1 MYEIGKG
8 ASGVIVA
15 AAVGKDSLGALRDAV
30 GEAQGDDPFAQVIV
44 VADHPDAARSVR
56 HWLGLAGSI
65 NVSVM
70 GRQRLA
76 GIVAAPLLGEP
87 VEGKQRRMLTPLLE
101 SQAARRVIDDLQAED
116 GADGVIASFSAA
128 GKRQLQRSLVD
139 AFRRM
144 REGRGQI
151 EGDDDADVERL
162 YERFR
167 DMLGERADYYYYT
180 SAELPDIAA
189 DALGTHWGAGGEPAV
204 VYYLPRRMSEGD
216 KRLALALLGRG
227 KCRVIGGLV
236 GDGDADKP
244 VCELLSE
251 LGWDGASGDVGAD
264 PVGRL
269 ADAGNLSVIVAPD
282 PGEEARAVIRRIA
295 ADSEREGL
303 PFHRVAIVHPQAEP
317 YASLLRQEL
326 KFADMPFA
334 GVERRTL
341 GDTLPGRLTL
351 GIARLAADLGPE
363 GEIERETLAEWLTN
377 TPVANPDGAGGR
389 APVAATGWVEL
400 ARNARANGGAAQWGG
415 RLRAH
420 IESLELRLREL
431 NDGVESQARERPLA
445 ENLLMFVEGLGAR
458 LRGIADARDWKAASG
473 LLKDAK
479 GAYQA
484 RGGDGGRGGDD
495 DRMIDEFIQE
505 LALLDDWDADYD
517 AAALLAVA
525 HEGLQRRASE
535 RGSPVGAG
543 VYVGPPA
550 GVAGA
555 EYDAVYVVGMAER
568 LFPTRP
574 RTSSWLDVSAEDRQA
589 EAGLQRYDFLAALAG
604 AGRATLCCPG
614 SVSGHRAAYPSRW
627 LIEAANVVHAAHRGE
642 GRLSYENLTADAEGK
657 AWLAVAR
664 SREEGLRDAGAKG
677 RVAADDADYRLTRL
691 MDHPKA
697 GLASHRAIAGDRR
710 MVRALEAR
718 AAKWVRGLTEWDGLV
733 GGDFG
738 RVRAIG
744 GKDRMLSPSQL
755 ETWAACPYR
764 YFLGRVLGVQG
775 AADEEEDEISP
786 LERGSLVHKVLE
798 RFVEECNDSKEWIK
812 AWILEAKER
821 LLDMTEEEFS
831 EAIQK
836 FAETDR
842 TSITG
847 NGLLRNEHEQGLEL
861 LMKLADEEFGKAE
874 RRGITGYPLLWEM
887 EKEQIRKGL
896 DNFSRSGGL
905 FQNTGDFGGH
915 FFRKEHFRIREMR
928 NLVGRTE
935 SMPVVRLPG
944 CTESRPVVCDP
955 CVRKLALIAYA
966 ESASESRAEVS
977 FDELKV
983 RVRGLGDVWLH
994 GKIDRVDVSVRV
1006 EGFVSVK
1013 VRDFKAGKPDS
1024 YVGGNPAFTVGNGR
1038 ALQMPVYWVAA
1049 KRMHPGAISV
1059 EASYCFPLATSYKN
1073 MHKVQNYS
1081 GTVEQQREF
1090 LAALRRIV
1098 GSARGGVFPA
1108 TPESDSDVWGG
1119 TNCGSC
1125 DFNRLCPARRRQIWE
1140 RKAGD
1145 ARARA
1150 FNELGGKATIDA
1162 EGNDD
1167 GSA

>member
-1 MYEIGKG
+1 MIT
-8 ASGVIVA
+8 AV
-15 AAVGKDSLGALRDAV
+15 AVGKDSLDALRDAV
-30 GEAQGDDPFAQVIV
+30 KMAQGDDPFAQVIV
-44 VADHPDAARSVR
+44 VADHSDAARSVR

-128 GKRQLQRSLVD
+128 GKRQLQRSLVE

-144 REGRGQI
+144 REGRGQV
-151 EGDDDADVERL
+151 EGDADADVERL

-167 DMLGERADYYYYT
+167 DMLRERADYDYYM
-180 SAELPDIAA
+180 AAQLPDIAA
-189 DALGTHWGAGGEPAV
+189 DALEAHWGAGGEPAV

-227 KCRVIGGLV
+227 KCRVIGGMV
-236 GDGDADKP
+236 GDDDADKP
-244 VCELLSE
+244 VCELLSG
-251 LGWDGASGDVGAD
+251 LGWDGKGDGDVGAD

-282 PGEEARAVIRRIA
+282 PGEEARAVIRCIA
-295 ADSEREGL
+295 ADSERDGL

-351 GIARLAADLGPE
+351 GIARLAADLGAE

-389 APVAATGWVEL
+389 APVAATGWVEI

-431 NDGVESQARERPLA
+431 NDGAETQARERPLA
-445 ENLLMFVEGLGAR
+445 ENLLMFVEGLGER
-458 LRGIADARDWKAASG
+458 LRGLADARDWKSASR
-473 LLKDAK
+473 LLREAK

-517 AAALLAVA
+517 AAALLAVVY
-525 HEGLQRRASE
+525 EGLQRRASE

-589 EAGLQRYDFLAALAG
+589 EVGLQRYDFLAALAG
-604 AGRATLCCPG
+604 ASRAALCCPAT
-614 SVSGHRAAYPSRW
+614 VSGHRAAYPSRW
-627 LIEAANVVHAAHRGE
+627 LIEAANVVHKAHRGE

-664 SREEGLRDAGAKG
+664 SREEGLRDAGAKDKA
-677 RVAADDADYRLTRL
+677 AADDADYRLTRL
-691 MDHPKA
+691 VDHPKA
-697 GLASHRAIAGDRR
+697 RLASHDAIAGDRR

-718 AAKWVRGLTEWDGLV
+718 DAKFSRALTEWDGVV
-733 GGDFG
+733 GGDFARLRG
-738 RVRAIG
+738 IG
-744 GKDRMLSPSQL
+744 SEGRMLSPSQL

-764 YFLGRVLGVQG
+764 YFLGRVLRIQG
-775 AADEEEDEISP
+775 AAAEEEDEISP

-798 RFVEECNDSKEWIK
+798 RFVAEGGDSG
-812 AWILEAKER
+812 ER
-821 LLDMTEEEFS
+821 LMALAGEEF
-831 EAIQK
+831 
-836 FAETDR
+836 
-842 TSITG
+842 
-847 NGLLRNEHEQGLEL
+847 
-861 LMKLADEEFGKAE
+861 ADAE
-874 RRGITGYPLLWEM
+874 RRGVTGYWLLWEI
-887 EKEQIRKGL
+887 EKE
-896 DNFSRSGGL
+896 
-905 FQNTGDFGGH
+905 
-915 FFRKEHFRIREMR
+915 RIRER
-928 NLVGRTE
+928 LENFYELEYAPGTGWLSGR
-935 SMPVVRLPG
+935 
-944 CTESRPVVCDP
+944 
-955 CVRKLALIAYA
+955 
-966 ESASESRAEVS
+966 SESSAEVA
-977 FDELKV
+977 FEELVSVPELGNLWV
-983 RVRGLGDVWLH
+983 R
-994 GKIDRVDVSVRV
+994 GKIDRVDVMADSGAR
-1006 EGFVSVK
+1006 
-1013 VRDFKAGKPDS
+1013 VRDFKTGRPDS
-1024 YVGGNPAFTVGNGR
+1024 YRGNSQNTLTVGNGR
-1038 ALQMPVYWVAA
+1038 ALQMPVYWAAARRMYPDADDVVAT
-1049 KRMHPGAISV
+1049 
-1059 EASYCFPLATSYKN
+1059 YCFPLADRYT
-1073 MHKVQNYS
+1073 HDVQAYS
-1081 GTVEQQREF
+1081 GTDEQRDAF
-1090 LAALRRIV
+1090 HRTLRRIV
-1098 GSARGGVFPA
+1098 GSARAGAFPA
-1108 TPESDSDVWGG
+1108 APESESDAWGG
-1119 TNCGSC
+1119 TNCGYC
-1125 DFNRLCPARRRQIWE
+1125 DFKRLCPARRRQIWE

-1145 ARARA
+1145 RRARA
-1150 FNELGGKATIDA
+1150 FNELGGKAAIEVEGSDDDA
-1162 EGNDD
+1162 
-1167 GSA
+1167 

>member
-1 MYEIGKG
+1 MIT
-8 ASGVIVA
+8 AV
-15 AAVGKDSLGALRDAV
+15 AVGKSSLDALQDAV
-30 GEAQGDDPFAQVIV
+30 QSAQGDDPFAQVIV
-44 VADHPDAARSVR
+44 VADHSDAARSVR

-128 GKRQLQRSLVD
+128 GKRQLQRSLVE

-144 REGRGQI
+144 RERAGRV

-167 DMLGERADYYYYT
+167 DMLRERADYDYYT

-189 DALGTHWGAGGEPAV
+189 DALGAHWGDGNEPAV

-227 KCRVIGGLV
+227 KCRVIGGLA
-236 GDGDADKP
+236 GDGDADEP
-244 VCELLSE
+244 VCELLSG
-251 LGWDGASGDVGAD
+251 LGWDGGASDAGANAGAGAN
-264 PVGRL
+264 PVEWL
-269 ADAGNLSVIVAPD
+269 ADAAALSVIVAPD

-295 ADSEREGL
+295 ADSERDGL

-351 GIARLAADLGPE
+351 GIALLAADLGAE
-363 GEIERETLAEWLTN
+363 GAIERETLAEWLTN
-377 TPVANPDGAGGR
+377 TPVSNPDGAGER
-389 APVAATGWVEL
+389 APVAATGWVEI

-431 NDGVESQARERPLA
+431 NDGAETQARERPLA
-445 ENLLMFVEGLGAR
+445 ENLLGFVEGLGVR
-458 LRGIADARDWKAASG
+458 LRGLADAGNWEKASA
-473 LLKDAK
+473 LLKEAK

-495 DRMIDEFIQE
+495 DRMIDDFIQE

-555 EYDAVYVVGMAER
+555 EYDAVYVVGMAEW

-574 RTSSWLDVSAEDRQA
+574 RTSSWLEVSAEDRQA
-589 EAGLQRYDFLAALAG
+589 EVGLQRYDFLAALAG
-604 AGRATLCCPG
+604 AGRATLCCPAT
-614 SVSGHRAAYPSRW
+614 VSGHRAAYPSRW
-627 LIEAANVVHAAHRGE
+627 LIEAANVVHAAAGNTD
-642 GRLSYENLTADAEGK
+642 RLSYENLTADAEGK

-664 SREEGLRDAGAKG
+664 SREEGLRDAGAAG
-677 RVAADDADYRLTRL
+677 RAAADAADYRLTRL
-691 MDHPKA
+691 VDHPKA
-697 GLASHRAIAGDRR
+697 RLASHRAIAGDMR

-718 AAKWVRGLTEWDGLV
+718 NAKWVRALTEWDGVV

-744 GKDRMLSPSQL
+744 SEGRMLSPSQL

-786 LERGSLVHKVLE
+786 LERGSLVHRVLE
-798 RFVEECNDSKEWIK
+798 RFVAEGGDSG
-812 AWILEAKER
+812 ER
-821 LLDMTEEEFS
+821 LM
-831 EAIQK
+831 A
-836 FAETDR
+836 
-842 TSITG
+842 
-847 NGLLRNEHEQGLEL
+847 
-861 LMKLADEEFGKAE
+861 LADSEFADAE
-874 RRGITGYPLLWEM
+874 RRGVTGYWLLWEI
-887 EKEQIRKGL
+887 EKE
-896 DNFSRSGGL
+896 
-905 FQNTGDFGGH
+905 
-915 FFRKEHFRIREMR
+915 RIRER
-928 NLVGRTE
+928 LENFYELEYAPGTGWLSGR
-935 SMPVVRLPG
+935 
-944 CTESRPVVCDP
+944 
-955 CVRKLALIAYA
+955 A
-966 ESASESRAEVS
+966 ESRAEVA
-977 FDELKV
+977 FEELV
-983 RVRGLGDVWLH
+983 AVPELGDLWVR
-994 GKIDRVDVSVRV
+994 GKIDRVDVMADGGAR
-1006 EGFVSVK
+1006 
-1013 VRDFKAGKPDS
+1013 VRDFKTGRPDS
-1024 YVGGNPAFTVGNGR
+1024 YRGNSQNTLTVGNGR
-1038 ALQMPVYWVAA
+1038 ALQMPVYWAAARRMYPDAGDVVAT
-1049 KRMHPGAISV
+1049 
-1059 EASYCFPLATSYKN
+1059 YCFPLADRYT
-1073 MHKVQNYS
+1073 HDVQAYS
-1081 GTVEQQREF
+1081 GTDEQRDAF
-1090 LAALRRIV
+1090 HRTLRRIV
-1098 GSARGGVFPA
+1098 GSARAGAFPA
-1108 TPESDSDVWGG
+1108 TPESESDAWGG
-1119 TNCGSC
+1119 TNCGYC
-1125 DFNRLCPARRRQIWE
+1125 DFKRLCPARRRQIWE

-1145 ARARA
+1145 RRARA
-1150 FNELGGKATIDA
+1150 FNELGGKAAIDG
-1162 EGNDD
+1162 EDSD
-1167 GSA
+1167 GGA

>member
-1 MYEIGKG
+1 MIT
-8 ASGVIVA
+8 AV
-15 AAVGKDSLGALRDAV
+15 AVGKSSLDALRNAV
-30 GEAQGDDPFAQVIV
+30 QSAQGDDPFAQVIV
-44 VADHPDAARSVR
+44 VADHSDAARSVR

-76 GIVAAPLLGEP
+76 GIIAAPLLGEP

-128 GKRQLQRSLVD
+128 GKRQLQRSLVE

-144 REGRGQI
+144 RERAGRV

-167 DMLGERADYYYYT
+167 DMLRERADYDYYT
-180 SAELPDIAA
+180 AAELPDIAA
-189 DALGTHWGAGGEPAV
+189 DALESHWGDGGEPAV
-204 VYYLPRRMSEGD
+204 AYYLPRRMSEGD

-244 VCELLSE
+244 VCDLLSE
-251 LGWDGASGDVGAD
+251 LGWDGVEDDGAGAN

-295 ADSEREGL
+295 ADSERDGL

-351 GIARLAADLGPE
+351 GIARLAADLGAD
-363 GEIERETLAEWLTN
+363 GAIERETLAEWLTN
-377 TPVANPDGAGGR
+377 TPVANPDAAGGR
-389 APVAATGWVEL
+389 APVAATGWVEI
-400 ARNARANGGAAQWGG
+400 ARNARANGGVAQWGG

-420 IESLELRLREL
+420 VESLELRLREL
-431 NDGVESQARERPLA
+431 NDGAETQARERPLA
-445 ENLLMFVEGLGAR
+445 ENLLRFVEGLGAR
-458 LRGIADARDWKAASG
+458 LRGLADARDWKAASS

-495 DRMIDEFIQE
+495 DRMIDDFIQE
-505 LALLDDWDADYD
+505 LALLDDWGADYD
-517 AAALLAVA
+517 AAALLAVVY
-525 HEGLQRRASE
+525 EGLQRRASE

-589 EAGLQRYDFLAALAG
+589 EVGLQRYDFLAALAG
-604 AGRATLCCPG
+604 ADRATLCCPAT
-614 SVSGHRAAYPSRW
+614 VSGHRAAYPSRW

-664 SREEGLRDAGAKG
+664 SREEGLRDVAAKDKA
-677 RVAADDADYRLTRL
+677 AADDADYRLTRL
-691 MDHPKA
+691 VDHPKA
-697 GLASHRAIAGDRR
+697 RLASHGAIAGDYR
-710 MVRALEAR
+710 MVRALAAR
-718 AAKWVRGLTEWDGLV
+718 KARFSRALTEWDGVV
-733 GGDFG
+733 GGDFD
-738 RVRAIG
+738 RLRAIG
-744 GKDRMLSPSQL
+744 SEDRMLSPSQL

-764 YFLGRVLGVQG
+764 YFLGRVLGAQG

-798 RFVEECNDSKEWIK
+798 RFVAEGGDSG
-812 AWILEAKER
+812 ER
-821 LLDMTEEEFS
+821 LMALAGEGHKKDS
-831 EAIQK
+831 EGYALVLENEQK
-836 FAETDR
+836 RER
-842 TSITG
+842 
-847 NGLLRNEHEQGLEL
+847 EL
-861 LMKLADEEFGKAE
+861 LMDLADEEFAEAE

-887 EKEQIRKGL
+887 EKE
-896 DNFSRSGGL
+896 
-905 FQNTGDFGGH
+905 
-915 FFRKEHFRIREMR
+915 RIRAGLNNFIVAEHNYKSQILHMYKA
-928 NLVGRTE
+928 L
-935 SMPVVRLPG
+935 LPG
-944 CTESRPVVCDP
+944 CTDKCMG
-955 CVRKLALIAYA
+955 CAGIIAA
-966 ESASESRAEVS
+966 CAESRAEVP

-983 RVRGLGDVWLH
+983 HVEGLGDVWLR
-994 GKIDRVDVSVRV
+994 GKIDRVDVMADGRV
-1006 EGFVSVK
+1006 VL
-1013 VRDFKAGKPDS
+1013 VRDFKT
-1024 YVGGNPAFTVGNGR
+1024 GNPEAYTGSNALSIGNGR
-1038 ALQMPVYWVAA
+1038 ALQMPVYWEAA
-1049 KRMHPGAISV
+1049 KRMYPDALV
-1059 EASYCFPLATSYKN
+1059 NATYCFPLTMWYK
-1073 MHKVQNYS
+1073 HTHGVQMYGGAN
-1081 GTVEQQREF
+1081 EKRESF
-1090 LAALRRIV
+1090 HTALRRIV
-1098 GSARGGVFPA
+1098 GSVWNGAFPA
-1108 TPESDSDVWGG
+1108 TPESDSDAWGG
-1119 TNCGSC
+1119 TNCGYC
-1125 DFNRLCPARRRQIWE
+1125 DFKRLCPARRRQIWE
-1140 RKAGD
+1140 HKAGD
-1145 ARARA
+1145 KRARA
-1150 FNELGGKATIDA
+1150 FNELGGKAAIDV

-1167 GSA
+1167 DA

>member
-1 MYEIGKG
+1 MKSARG
-8 ASGVIVA
+8 ANGVITAV
-15 AAVGKDSLGALRDAV
+15 AVGKSSLDALRSAV
-30 GEAQGDDPFAQVIV
+30 REAQGDDPFAQVIV
-44 VADHPDAARSVR
+44 VADHSDAARSVR

-116 GADGVIASFSAA
+116 GVIASFSAA
-128 GKRQLQRSLVD
+128 GKRQLQRSLVE

-144 REGRGQI
+144 RERAGRV

-167 DMLGERADYYYYT
+167 GMLRERADYDYYT
-180 SAELPDIAA
+180 AAELPDIAA
-189 DALGTHWGAGGEPAV
+189 DALESHWGDGGEPAV

-216 KRLALALLGRG
+216 KRLALALLARG

-244 VCELLSE
+244 VCELLIE

-326 KFADMPFA
+326 GFAGMPYS

-351 GIARLAADLGPE
+351 GIARLAADLGAE
-363 GEIERETLAEWLTN
+363 GAIERETLAEWLTN
-377 TPVANPDGAGGR
+377 TPVSNPDGAGGR
-389 APVAATGWVEL
+389 APVAATGWVEI

-431 NDGVESQARERPLA
+431 NDGAETQARERPLA
-445 ENLLMFVEGLGAR
+445 ENLLRFVEGLGTR
-458 LRGIADARDWKAASG
+458 LRGLADAGSWVEASR
-473 LLKDAK
+473 LLKEAK

-484 RGGDGGRGGDD
+484 WGGEGGGRGGDD
-495 DRMIDEFIQE
+495 DRLIDEFIQE
-505 LALLDDWDADYD
+505 MALLDDWDADYD
-517 AAALLAVA
+517 AAALLAVVY
-525 HEGLQRRASE
+525 EGLQRRASE

-550 GVAGA
+550 GIAGA

-589 EAGLQRYDFLAALAG
+589 EVGLQRYDFLAALAG
-604 AGRATLCCPG
+604 AGRATLCCPAT
-614 SVSGHRAAYPSRW
+614 VSGHRAAYPSRW
-627 LIEAANVVHAAHRGE
+627 LIEAANVVHAAAGNTD
-642 GRLSYENLTADAEGK
+642 RLSYENLTADVEGK

-664 SREEGLRDAGAKG
+664 SREEGLRDAGAKDKA
-677 RVAADDADYRLTRL
+677 AADDADYRLTRL
-691 MDHPKA
+691 VDHPKA
-697 GLASHRAIAGDRR
+697 RLASHRAIAGDYR
-710 MVRALEAR
+710 MVRALAAR
-718 AAKWVRGLTEWDGLV
+718 KAKFSRALTEWDGVV

-738 RVRAIG
+738 RLRAIG

-764 YFLGRVLGVQG
+764 YFLGRVLRIQG
-775 AADEEEDEISP
+775 AAAEEEDEISP

-798 RFVEECNDSKEWIK
+798 RFVAEGGDNSG
-812 AWILEAKER
+812 ER
-821 LLDMTEEEFS
+821 LMALAGEEFADGEGHKKVS
-831 EAIQK
+831 EGY
-836 FAETDR
+836 R
-842 TSITG
+842 PLLG
-847 NGLLRNEHEQGLEL
+847 NELEREREL
-861 LMKLADEEFGKAE
+861 LMALADEEFAEAE

-887 EKEQIRKGL
+887 EKERIREGL
-896 DNFSRSGGL
+896 DNFNGSEYGY
-905 FQNTGDFGGH
+905 
-915 FFRKEHFRIREMR
+915 K
-928 NLVGRTE
+928 GRHINIPGV
-935 SMPVVRLPG
+935 SLPG
-944 CTESRPVVCDP
+944 CTVMIEGRIKCLRCISI
-955 CVRKLALIAYA
+955 LAACG
-966 ESASESRAEVS
+966 ESRAEVP

-983 RVRGLGDVWLH
+983 RVEGLGDVWLR
-994 GKIDRVDVSVRV
+994 GNVDRVDVMADGKVV
-1006 EGFVSVK
+1006 L
-1013 VRDFKAGKPDS
+1013 VRDFKTGKS
-1024 YVGGNPAFTVGNGR
+1024 EAYTGSNALSIGNGR
-1038 ALQMPVYWVAA
+1038 ALQMPVYWEAA
-1049 KRMHPGAISV
+1049 KRMYPDADDV
-1059 EASYCFPLATSYKN
+1059 VASYCFPLAHKDDRRQEMYDVQQYK
-1073 MHKVQNYS
+1073 
-1081 GTVEQQREF
+1081 GADDQREEF
-1090 LAALRRIV
+1090 HATLRRIV
-1098 GSARGGVFPA
+1098 GSARAGAFPA
-1108 TPESDSDVWGG
+1108 TPESDSDAWGG
-1119 TNCGSC
+1119 TNCGYC
-1125 DFNRLCPARRRQIWE
+1125 DFKRLCPARRRQIWE

-1145 ARARA
+1145 ASARA
-1150 FNELGGKATIDA
+1150 FNELGGKAAIEVED
-1162 EGNDD
+1162 GD
-1167 GSA
+1167 GSE